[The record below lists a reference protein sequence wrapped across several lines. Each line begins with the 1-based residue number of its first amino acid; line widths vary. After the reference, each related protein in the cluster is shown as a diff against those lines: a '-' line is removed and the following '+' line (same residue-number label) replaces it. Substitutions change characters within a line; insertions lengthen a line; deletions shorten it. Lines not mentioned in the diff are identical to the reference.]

1 MQGLITSRGDQPHF
15 YRFTMRQEIRLEL
28 TLVDMR
34 PPAVEGS
41 YRQGELVTAEP
52 STSVPGSQQS
62 QQPNGP
68 IGSLLCLVAR
78 AENLP
83 QVPR

>member
-1 MQGLITSRGDQPHF
+1 MQGLLRGDQPPSHHF
-15 YRFTMRQEIRLEL
+15 AVRQEIRLEL

-34 PPAVEGS
+34 PPAVESS

-52 STSVPGSQQS
+52 STSAQSSQPL
-62 QQPNGP
+62 QQPNSP

>member
-1 MQGLITSRGDQPHF
+1 
-15 YRFTMRQEIRLEL
+15 MRQEIRLEL

-34 PPAVEGS
+34 PPAVDSS
-41 YRQGELVTAEP
+41 YRQEQLVTAEP
-52 STSVPGSQQS
+52 SAPGSQQS
-62 QQPNGP
+62 QQPSSP

>member
-1 MQGLITSRGDQPHF
+1 
-15 YRFTMRQEIRLEL
+15 MRQEIRMEL

-34 PPAVEGS
+34 PPAVDSS
-41 YRQGELVTAEP
+41 YRQGELVTAEA
-52 STSVPGSQQS
+52 STSAPSSQQS
-62 QQPNGP
+62 QQPSSP